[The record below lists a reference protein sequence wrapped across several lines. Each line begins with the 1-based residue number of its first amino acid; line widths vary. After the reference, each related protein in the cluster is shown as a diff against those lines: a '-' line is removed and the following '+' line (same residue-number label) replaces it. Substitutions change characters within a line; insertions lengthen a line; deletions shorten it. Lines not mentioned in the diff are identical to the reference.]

1 MGKNKKAGQVFKI
14 TNQTQIN
21 HNQRGPLRGLTYNLT
36 HDSTYKKYDTNAN
49 SSYFEKGGGKRM
61 PKRIILILEQCFLTG
76 NIDKSYR
83 MSPQEMLDV
92 LKSKVEEGEI
102 ENSDLPKLPTIQ
114 GWITRYSAQLREKNA
129 KTTLGV
135 SN

>member
-1 MGKNKKAGQVFKI
+1 MFYISHNPLELSEFPLVGSWALREVQKHGK
-14 TNQTQIN
+14 
-21 HNQRGPLRGLTYNLT
+21 
-36 HDSTYKKYDTNAN
+36 
-49 SSYFEKGGGKRM
+49 KGGGKRM
-61 PKRIILILEQCFLTG
+61 LKKITLILEQCFLTG

-102 ENSDLPKLPTIQ
+102 ENSDLPKLSTIQ

-129 KTTLGV
+129 QTTLRGG
-135 SN
+135 N